1 LDRDSG
7 CSSRDV
13 EDARRTMA
21 HDRVDHRAAPPPVL
35 PERQRLFEEVVMA
48 RQPFEEP
55 LGEAVRIVAQLR
67 VHEHASR
74 HGADAMLTCSRR
86 TVQST

>member
-1 LDRDSG
+1 
-7 CSSRDV
+7 
-13 EDARRTMA
+13 
-21 HDRVDHRAAPPPVL
+21 
-35 PERQRLFEEVVMA
+35 MA